1 VHGSTSHGGKVPA
14 RAGGRIKVK
23 RQIADLKQNLQQS
36 IAQEEF
42 EEAAQIRDQIREL
55 EKEIAQE

>member
-1 VHGSTSHGGKVPA
+1 VPA

-23 RQIADLKQNLQQS
+23 RQIADLKRELQES

-42 EEAAQIRDQIREL
+42 EEAAQIRDQIRGL
-55 EKEIAQE
+55 EKGIAQE